1 MIFGNSIFM
10 MCDDPT
16 TKVVN
21 PVFFVADQIF
31 LSFYSLEMILKII
44 GLGLFMKEYSYLR
57 DPWNILDLIIVVSA
71 YIPLFTATSS
81 IN

>member
-1 MIFGNSIFM
+1 
-10 MCDDPT
+10 
-16 TKVVN
+16 
-21 PVFFVADQIF
+21 
-31 LSFYSLEMILKII
+31 MILKII

-57 DPWNILDLIIVVSA
+57 DPWNILDFIIVVSA